1 MCPTDTTPDPRD
13 MLRGPET
20 PEFLEPQPQ
29 GQRGQRKEHGA
40 PNTPV
45 AAGERPPLPDR
56 PRIMPAD
63 VEDEDADPVVETGPG
78 VSDSVLNRG

>member
-13 MLRGPET
+13 MMRGPET
-20 PEFLEPQPQ
+20 PEFLEPQPVN
-29 GQRGQRKEHGA
+29 RRKEHGA
-40 PNTPV
+40 PGTPL
-45 AAGERPPLPDR
+45 ATGERPPLPEH
-56 PRIMPAD
+56 PRVMPAD

>member
-20 PEFLEPQPQ
+20 PEFLEPAPK
-29 GQRGQRKEHGA
+29 GQRQEHGG
-40 PNTPV
+40 PSTPV
-45 AAGERPPLPDR
+45 AVGERPPLPDH
-56 PRIMPAD
+56 PQIMPAD